1 MFDEK
6 KKKKFLK
13 ATRRQIGDETGF
25 DSFPSHNGAELFC
38 RSALIV
44 DRTTLSL
51 SLSVLRAVK
60 GLEGVEEDDRW

>member
-51 SLSVLRAVK
+51 SVLRAVK
-60 GLEGVEEDDRW
+60 GLEGVEEDDRWW

>member
-51 SLSVLRAVK
+51 SVLRAVK